1 MNYLHLSSILI
12 VIIDVLFLHSMDTA
26 IRTIPFTIFY
36 IIVWQTHICIPE
48 QHGWSTKIQP
58 NIKYWIQTTPK
69 IAVLLLFFL
78 CVTLTIIHFVDPS
91 IDFQSILQSESP
103 IVPWLISTCLIYPII
118 EEILYRSLLCTTI
131 LQYTNKTTTI
141 IVSGTIFVF
150 LHYQYQNLS
159 PDNIIAGYVLAWSYL
174 KSKNIFIPILFHSL
188 GNIFICLIKCINYY
202 IFM

>member
-36 IIVWQTHICIPE
+36 IIVWQTHICVPE

-78 CVTLTIIHFVDPS
+78 CVTLTTFCRS
-91 IDFQSILQSESP
+91 ID
-103 IVPWLISTCLIYPII
+103 
-118 EEILYRSLLCTTI
+118 
-131 LQYTNKTTTI
+131 
-141 IVSGTIFVF
+141 
-150 LHYQYQNLS
+150 
-159 PDNIIAGYVLAWSYL
+159 
-174 KSKNIFIPILFHSL
+174 
-188 GNIFICLIKCINYY
+188 
-202 IFM
+202 